1 VNKALLDTDILS
13 ELFKGVNPAVGR
25 NASAYRQAVG
35 HLTLSAITVMEIVS
49 GLQRVQRPGRIQKF
63 MTDIGGEE
71 VLPFDKDTG
80 KLAGEIAGDL
90 ERTGQTIGTADPMI
104 AAIAIQHELE
114 LVTGNTAHFERI
126 QQLSYPLILAN
137 WRI

>member
-13 ELFKGVNPAVGR
+13 ELFKGLNPAVGR
-25 NASAYRQAVG
+25 NASAYRQAFG

-49 GLQRVQRPGRIQKF
+49 GLQRVQRAGRIQKF

-104 AAIAIQHELE
+104 AAIAIQYGLE
-114 LVTGNTAHFERI
+114 LVTGNTAHFQRI
-126 QQLSYPLILAN
+126 QQLGYLLTLVN
-137 WRI
+137 WR